1 MLFCCH
7 SYLTGH
13 FKISFPHENE
23 AIKHD
28 LVEFMVQCLKTFRY
42 QGTKS
47 TILLFN
53 SIFRT
58 TYEVS
63 SKRYYIKISQVPEK
77 GMAFKSQNS

>member
-28 LVEFMVQCLKTFRY
+28 FVEFMVQCLKIFRY

-47 TILLFN
+47 TILLSNLTFK
-53 SIFRT
+53 T
-58 TYEVS
+58 THEIS
-63 SKRYYIKISQVPEK
+63 SKCYFIKISQVPEK
-77 GMAFKSQNS
+77 GMAF